1 MFITKDMKRIL
12 LSVVLVFIAVAVFG
26 QTAKYKTE
34 TNISYYSEQER
45 AKDEYLAERC
55 KLDVYYPE
63 SEKNFLTLVW
73 FHGGGLT
80 GGAKHIPNELK
91 EKGFCVIAVNY
102 RLSPKA
108 NCPAY
113 IEDAAAAVAWVFN
126 HIAEYGGNPERIV
139 LSGHSAGAYLS
150 GMIGI
155 DKSWL
160 QKHEIDANRIAALFL
175 LSAQTIT
182 HFTIRKEKGISD
194 RQPLIDRYAPLYHVR
209 ADAPPVFL
217 MTGDREKELL
227 GRYEENAYLWRMM
240 QLAGHKNTVLY
251 EFDGYGHDMLAPA
264 FPLMTKII
272 KEQIRD

>member
-1 MFITKDMKRIL
+1 MKKRV
-12 LSVVLVFIAVAVFG
+12 LSVCLTLIVVATFG
-26 QTAKYKTE
+26 QTTNYKTA
-34 TNISYYSEQER
+34 TNIPYYAEQAR
-45 AKDEYLAERC
+45 TQNEYLAERC

-63 SEKNFLTLVW
+63 NKKDFLTIVW

-80 GGAKHIPNELK
+80 GGTKHIPDELK
-91 EKGFCVIAVNY
+91 EKGFCVVAVNY

-108 NCPAY
+108 SCPAY
-113 IEDAAAAVAWVFN
+113 IEDAAAAVAWVFH

-150 GMIGI
+150 GMLGI

-160 QKHEIDANRIAALFL
+160 QKHNIDANRLAALFL

-182 HFTIRKEKGISD
+182 HFTIRKERGIAEQ
-194 RQPLIDRYAPLYHVR
+194 QPLIDKYSPLYHVR
-209 ADAPPVFL
+209 ADAPPIYL
-217 MTGDREKELL
+217 MTGDRELEML

-240 QLAGHKNTVLY
+240 KIAGHQHTLLY

-264 FPLMTKII
+264 FPLMTKIL
-272 KEQIRD
+272 KERIAQR